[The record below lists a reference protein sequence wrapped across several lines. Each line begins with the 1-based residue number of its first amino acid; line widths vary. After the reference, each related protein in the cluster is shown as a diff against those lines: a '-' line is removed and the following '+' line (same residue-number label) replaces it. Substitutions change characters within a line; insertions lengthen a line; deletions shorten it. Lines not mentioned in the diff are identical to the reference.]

1 MTADRTAS
9 PDDADRVHIP
19 VMLAEVLAA
28 LQPTTGQSI
37 LDGTFGAGGYTRAIL
52 ASGAQ
57 VIALDRDPNAIAGGQ
72 ALVAA
77 ADGRLA
83 LHQARFSS
91 LDSFAP
97 ETGLDGVVLDIGVSS
112 MQIDEAA
119 RGFSF
124 QQDGPLDMRM
134 ERAGPSAADVVN
146 TLKAGDLARIFG
158 FLGEEK
164 QAGRIARAI
173 ERRRA
178 EAPFETTRQLANLI
192 ELTTPRKAKDKIHPA
207 TRVFQALRIFVNDEL
222 GELARALF
230 AAERAL
236 KPGGRLVV
244 VSFHSLEDRIVKRFL
259 AERAGKAQGSRHL
272 PQAAIKPA
280 VFDIPG
286 KAMVSASD
294 AEAALNPRARSAKL
308 RAAIRTQAQPEAEDI
323 GIFGLP
329 DLARLTAIKGH

>member
-146 TLKAGDLARIFG
+146 WRASSAFSARRSRPAASPGRSSAAGP
-158 FLGEEK
+158 
-164 QAGRIARAI
+164 
-173 ERRRA
+173 RRHSR
-178 EAPFETTRQLANLI
+178 R
-192 ELTTPRKAKDKIHPA
+192 
-207 TRVFQALRIFVNDEL
+207 
-222 GELARALF
+222 
-230 AAERAL
+230 
-236 KPGGRLVV
+236 PG
-244 VSFHSLEDRIVKRFL
+244 SW
-259 AERAGKAQGSRHL
+259 
-272 PQAAIKPA
+272 
-280 VFDIPG
+280 
-286 KAMVSASD
+286 
-294 AEAALNPRARSAKL
+294 
-308 RAAIRTQAQPEAEDI
+308 RT
-323 GIFGLP
+323 
-329 DLARLTAIKGH
+329 